1 MTTLRNRKSQ
11 RGFTLVELLAVI
23 AIIALL
29 VGLLVPAVS
38 QVRKQARVT
47 VSKSV
52 LSTLSTGLETFRA
65 DSKLGGAFPPSSSDR
80 DVPNNGNPATVANPY
95 ATAPSGA
102 YQNYPGGSDLE
113 ITGAGL
119 LVWALAGADLLGTP
133 GFRPV
138 RTDNSTRRW
147 ADDTTAVFNNQPGRS
162 GAYALDPGT
171 QKPVYPRSGPYV
183 DLDKTR
189 VTRWDASL
197 ASFAIEAEVDEIGR
211 DAAARRRLYPMF
223 LDGFGYPI
231 LYWRADSAGSV
242 IADRY
247 PPDNANDP
255 RGKFHF
261 SDNGVLVGPPD
272 DNRTLVFAPA
282 VDRDNDRQ
290 HRLDWR
296 TGARTIPTGSGA
308 IDDNTYGFARYV
320 QNDDVQ
326 AKREPRNS
334 DSYLLIS
341 PGPDG
346 IYGTA
351 DDVANFDHNGR

>member
-1 MTTLRNRKSQ
+1 MKTHWNRKSQ

-47 VSKSV
+47 VTKSV
-52 LSTLSTGLETFRA
+52 ISTLGTGLETFRA
-65 DSKLGGAFPPSSSDR
+65 DSKFGGAFPPSASDR
-80 DVPNNGNPATVANPY
+80 MSGANAGTVANPY
-95 ATAPSGA
+95 TST
-102 YQNYPGGSDLE
+102 NYPNYPSNQNLE

-133 GFRPV
+133 GFKA
-138 RTDNSTRRW
+138 TRSSNDDRVW
-147 ADDTTAVFNNQPGRS
+147 ADDTDSNVSGNPPQPSQS
-162 GAYALDPGT
+162 GAYAISDS
-171 QKPVYPRSGPYV
+171 KPVQPRSGPYV
-183 DLDKTR
+183 DLDKIK

-197 ASFAIEAEVDEIGR
+197 ASFAIDAEVEEIGR
-211 DAAARRRLYPMF
+211 DGAARRRLYPMF

-231 LYWRADSAGSV
+231 LYWRADSAGTL
-242 IADRY
+242 IADLR
-247 PPDNANDP
+247 AP
-255 RGKFHF
+255 RGNEQGRGKYHF
-261 SDNGVLVGPPD
+261 ADNESLLQPMDGQSTLLFSPP
-272 DNRTLVFAPA
+272 

-296 TGARTIPTGSGA
+296 TGNRTVPTGSGA
-308 IDDNTYGFARYV
+308 IDDNTYGFARYI
-320 QNDDVQ
+320 QNDDIQ
-326 AKREPRNS
+326 ATRAPRNA
-334 DSYLLIS
+334 DSYLLVS